1 MAVRTCHRIKIEFRS
16 FVKSKIQAKS
26 SSIESPSLL
35 PDVLQLLIDLGLDYG
50 QFLLGLGLNL
60 LLSLFRIFANL
71 VQFLVPLCTDLV
83 ESLVVLF
90 PAGLPVL
97 ITLFIATLATLEPN
111 SIEKFGYSFGLKN
124 HLSFGLRF
132 PTLRK
137 C

>member
-1 MAVRTCHRIKIEFRS
+1 M
-16 FVKSKIQAKS
+16 
-26 SSIESPSLL
+26 
-35 PDVLQLLIDLGLDYG
+35 GLDYG

-111 SIEKFGYSFGLKN
+111 SIEKFGYSFGLKKSLEFWLEIPYTEKMFKN
-124 HLSFGLRF
+124 G
-132 PTLRK
+132 
-137 C
+137 